1 MFMIRFGVL
10 AIIGIMLL
18 PRGPAELGD
27 GRPGATAE
35 QGGFCERY
43 PKTCDASVELGTA
56 FRQKLFYGIALARR
70 SLESQPYAATG
81 SSGQSFGQPFG
92 RTDTDSRQGDWRA
105 GRQNEERHVNNAPG
119 GGGRSG
125 EWRGPAN

>member
-1 MFMIRFGVL
+1 MFLIRFGVI

-18 PRGPAELGD
+18 PRGPGEYGD

-35 QGGFCERY
+35 QGGFCDRY

-70 SLESQPYAATG
+70 SLEAQPYAPAG
-81 SSGQSFGQPFG
+81 GQSFGPARGDG
-92 RTDTDSRQGDWRA
+92 RF
-105 GRQNEERHVNNAPG
+105 
-119 GGGRSG
+119 G
-125 EWRGPAN
+125 EWRPDQQNEDRMVNNDRRGERASPEWRVPAN